1 MSWAVRIG
9 NSLCQEIRREQP
21 GQWAGGERV
30 WEEGKPMGEMREA
43 TMAQK
48 RVELVCISETKHL
61 FMGNFSQL
69 FSPPTFF
76 SGYHVSCANQYF
88 ITVATEQ
95 WTPSHPPLPTP
106 WMTNEGENECW
117 GKVKKVE
124 GGGQREAEP
133 WRNVSQ
139 EMAKAKRGGRRSEWA
154 KRLKPDK

>member
-1 MSWAVRIG
+1 MSR
-9 NSLCQEIRREQP
+9 
-21 GQWAGGERV
+21 GERV
-30 WEEGKPMGEMREA
+30 WEEGKPVGEMREA

-69 FSPPTFF
+69 FSPPTLF

-117 GKVKKVE
+117 GKVKSGRGRTARSGAVE
-124 GGGQREAEP
+124 KRVAGNGKSKDGGDAASEQNAWNRI
-133 WRNVSQ
+133 NNQ
-139 EMAKAKRGGRRSEWA
+139 EW
-154 KRLKPDK
+154 DKISHR